1 MCELLAMSSLQ
12 PVRLTFSL
20 ETLAMHGAATGRYR
34 DGWGVAFYQGNDVAL
49 FREPTPAGDSAL
61 IRMLESNGPEST
73 LVISHIRRATHGEI
87 SLANTQPFTRQVMQ
101 RTHVF
106 AHNGNLPGIEES
118 EALVFDHFRPVGT
131 TDSEYAA
138 CALFERMQTL
148 WKSARPQPGID
159 ARLAVI
165 TRFAAE
171 LKRLGPANFI
181 YADGDTLFAHADKR
195 LNLATGEI
203 KPPGL
208 FQLSRHC
215 SNSHQVL
222 NAEGVTVASG
232 FQEVVLVASTS
243 LSSENWQPL
252 SEGEIIAVSSGKITG
267 RSTSC

>member
-20 ETLAMHGAATGRYR
+20 ETLASHGAANGRYR
-34 DGWGVAFYQGNDVAL
+34 DGWGVAFYQGHDVAL

-61 IRMLESNGPEST
+61 IQLLESSGPEST

-87 SLANTQPFTRQVMQ
+87 SLANTQPFTRQVME

-106 AHNGNLPGIEES
+106 AHNGNLPGIEDS
-118 EALVFDHFRPVGT
+118 ETLVFDHSRPIGT

-138 CALFERMQTL
+138 CALFERMLTL
-148 WKSARPQPGID
+148 WKSASTPPDID
-159 ARLAVI
+159 VRLSVV

-171 LKRLGPANFI
+171 LKKLGPANFM
-181 YADGDTLFAHADKR
+181 YADGDILFVHADKR

-208 FQLSRHC
+208 FILSRHC
-215 SNSHQVL
+215 SNHHQDL
-222 NAEGVTVASG
+222 DAEGVKVAAG
-232 FQEVVLVASTS
+232 FQEVVLVASTP
-243 LSSENWQPL
+243 LSTENWQAL
-252 SEGEIIAVSSGKITG
+252 SEGDILAVSSGKIIG
-267 RSTSC
+267 KSTSA